1 VIGDEQQARLTLAFV
16 LALVVGAAAGAADAS
31 ARASA
36 TLCVGGTPKCYSTIQ
51 AAVDS
56 AHDGDTI
63 KLERGTFTGGVTIDL
78 SVKLEGKGADETI
91 ISGGGPVL
99 TIGVAGAPSEPT
111 VTIHGV
117 TVTGGVTVG
126 NLTPFSGRGGGIYIP
141 RAAGPSTGATVTI
154 RNSVIRG
161 NSVAPSV
168 AIDSGDPCC
177 PFADAGGGGI
187 SNDGTLLLDH
197 TTVSDNRADAAA
209 GLTSEALGAG
219 ILNRAFGNLT
229 LRNSVVTDNHAGVTA
244 PNGAVAEGGGI
255 VMVAGTL
262 AIDNS
267 LVSNNSAD
275 VSASFPSGVETFAFA
290 GGIHVQENASATIRN
305 TTVSGNVVTAT
316 NPVGDTTA
324 YSGGIDD
331 DGSLDLRDSTVS
343 NNRVSA
349 IAGVTVTCGP
359 ECVPGAGPGGMEID
373 GAATIRNTR
382 ITGNSVSATSPNGTA
397 SAQGGGILN
406 FSADPTEPVLISD
419 SVISG
424 NNVTV
429 SSTTG
434 SATVQGAG
442 ITNNGVLELRTTRT
456 NDNTG
461 TATGPSGDAQGG
473 GIWNGALLFG
483 SPSAELTVQDSKI
496 THNTLSGSAGIA
508 LQGGG
513 LFTTFPVTL
522 THSTISSN
530 LPDNCVGVSC

>member
-1 VIGDEQQARLTLAFV
+1 MRRLILATC
-16 LALVVGAAAGAADAS
+16 LVAAGLGGSGVGARPALAAG
-31 ARASA
+31 
-36 TLCVGGTPKCYSTIQ
+36 LCVGSHPGCFSTLQ
-51 AAVDS
+51 AAVNA

-63 KLERGTFTGGVTIDL
+63 RIEAGTFAGGVTIDV
-78 SVKLEGKGADETI
+78 SVRIVGAGAAATI
-91 ISGGGPVL
+91 INGGGPVL

-111 VTIHGV
+111 VTINGV

-161 NSVAPSV
+161 NSVAPRV
-168 AIDSGDPCC
+168 AVDSGDPCC

-187 SNDGTLLLDH
+187 SNDGTLTLDH
-197 TTVSDNRADAAA
+197 TTVSGNRADAAS
-209 GLTSEALGAG
+209 GVTSQAVGAG

-229 LRNSVVTDNHAGVTA
+229 LRNSVITDNHAGVTA
-244 PNGAVAEGGGI
+244 PNGQEADGGGI
-255 VMVAGTL
+255 VMVGGALT
-262 AIDNS
+262 IDDS
-267 LVSNNSAD
+267 LVSDNSAG
-275 VSASFPSGVETFAFA
+275 VSASLPSGVETFAFA

-316 NPVGDTTA
+316 NPAGDTTA

-343 NNRVSA
+343 NNQVSA

-359 ECVPGAGPGGMEID
+359 DCVPGAGPGGIEID

-382 ITGNSVSATSPNGTA
+382 ITGNSVTATSPNGTA
-397 SAQGGGILN
+397 SAQGGGMLN
-406 FSADPTEPVLISD
+406 FSADPTEPVLVRD
-419 SVISG
+419 SLISG

-434 SATVQGAG
+434 SATVQGVG
-442 ITNNGVLELRTTRT
+442 ITNNGALELRNTRIS
-456 NDNTG
+456 DNTG
-461 TATGPSGDAQGG
+461 TATGPTGDAQGG

-483 SPSAELTVQDSKI
+483 SQSAELTVRDSKI
-496 THNTLSGSAGIA
+496 SHNKLSGSAGITH
-508 LQGGG
+508 QGGG
-513 LFTTFPVTL
+513 LYTTFPVTL
-522 THSTISSN
+522 KNSTISGN
-530 LPDNCVGVSC
+530 VPDNCFGVSC